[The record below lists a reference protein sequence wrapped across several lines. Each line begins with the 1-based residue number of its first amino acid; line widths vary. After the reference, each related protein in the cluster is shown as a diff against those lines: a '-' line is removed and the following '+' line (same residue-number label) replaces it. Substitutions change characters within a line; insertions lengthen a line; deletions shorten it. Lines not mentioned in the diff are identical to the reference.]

1 MGLFQFFM
9 VIIMIL
15 CVLLVLIVLSQNP
28 KGGGLSSTFGGG
40 GGSQMFGVQRT
51 NKFLDNTTWGLFIAV
66 IVLIIGAS
74 VSHENPNAIK
84 APKTNVTAPANNLPT
99 QPAQG
104 GASQNQLPAQPTQPA
119 K

>member
-51 NKFLDNTTWGLFIAV
+51 NKFLDNTTWGLFIAI
-66 IVLIIGAS
+66 IVLIVGAG
-74 VSHENPNAIK
+74 VTHENPNALKQIK
-84 APKTNVTAPANNLPT
+84 PNVTAPANNLPA
-99 QPAQG
+99 QPAAN
-104 GASQNQLPAQPTQPA
+104 GAAQLPAQPVQPT

>member
-9 VIIMIL
+9 IIIMIL

-66 IVLIIGAS
+66 IILIIGAS
-74 VSHENPNAIK
+74 TAHENPNAIK
-84 APKTNVTAPANNLPT
+84 PIKQNVTAPANNLPA
-99 QPAQG
+99 QPTTSG
-104 GASQNQLPAQPTQPA
+104 TNQNQLPAQPTQPA

>member
-15 CVLLVLIVLSQNP
+15 SVMLVLIVLSQNP

-74 VSHENPNAIK
+74 ASHENPNAIK
-84 APKTNVTAPANNLPT
+84 PIKPNVTAPANNLPT
-99 QPAQG
+99 QPAAN
-104 GASQNQLPAQPTQPA
+104 GASQNQLPAQPA

>member
-15 CVLLVLIVLSQNP
+15 SVMLVLIVLSQNP

-51 NKFLDNTTWGLFIAV
+51 NKFLDNTTWGLFFAI

-74 VSHENPNAIK
+74 VSHENPNALN
-84 APKTNVTAPANNLPT
+84 PVKTNVTAPANNLPA
-99 QPAQG
+99 QPAQS

>member
-15 CVLLVLIVLSQNP
+15 SVLLVLIVLSQNP

-51 NKFLDNTTWGLFIAV
+51 NKFLDNTTWGLFIAI
-66 IVLIIGAS
+66 IVLIIGAG

-84 APKTNVTAPANNLPT
+84 AVKPAATTTAPANNLPA
-99 QPAQG
+99 QPAAN
-104 GASQNQLPAQPTQPA
+104 GASQNQLPAQPA

>member
-9 VIIMIL
+9 IIIMIL

-51 NKFLDNTTWGLFIAV
+51 NKFLDNTTWGLFIAIV
-66 IVLIIGAS
+66 VLIIGAG
-74 VSHENPNAIK
+74 VTHENPNAIK
-84 APKTNVTAPANNLPT
+84 PIKQTTTAPANNLPA
-99 QPAQG
+99 QPAANG
-104 GASQNQLPAQPTQPA
+104 TSQNQLPAQPA

>member
-9 VIIMIL
+9 IMIMIL
-15 CVLLVLIVLSQNP
+15 CILLVLIVLSQNP

-66 IVLIIGAS
+66 IVLIIGAGIT
-74 VSHENPNAIK
+74 HENPNAIK
-84 APKTNVTAPANNLPT
+84 PIKQNVTAPANNLPT
-99 QPAQG
+99 QPTQD
-104 GASQNQLPAQPTQPA
+104 GASQNQLPAQPV

>member
-15 CVLLVLIVLSQNP
+15 SVLLVLIVLSQNP

-51 NKFLDNTTWGLFIAV
+51 NKFLDNTTWGLFIAIV
-66 IVLIIGAS
+66 VLIIGAG
-74 VSHENPNAIK
+74 VAHENPNAMKAIK
-84 APKTNVTAPANNLPT
+84 PTTTVPANDLPA
-99 QPAQG
+99 QPAAN
-104 GASQNQLPAQPTQPA
+104 GASQNQLPAQPA

>member
-15 CVLLVLIVLSQNP
+15 SVLLVLVVLSQNP

-51 NKFLDNTTWGLFIAV
+51 NKFLDNTTWGLFIA
-66 IVLIIGAS
+66 IVFLIIGAG
-74 VSHENPNAIK
+74 VTHENPNAIK
-84 APKTNVTAPANNLPT
+84 PIKTNVTAPANNLPA
-99 QPAQG
+99 QPASNC
-104 GASQNQLPAQPTQPA
+104 AAELPAQPAQPA

>member
-9 VIIMIL
+9 IIIMIL

-51 NKFLDNTTWGLFIAV
+51 NKFLDNTTWGLFFAV

-84 APKTNVTAPANNLPT
+84 PIKQNITAPANNLPT
-99 QPAQG
+99 QPATN
-104 GASQNQLPAQPTQPA
+104 GASQNQLPAQPA

>member
-15 CVLLVLIVLSQNP
+15 CVLLILIVLSQNP

-51 NKFLDNTTWGLFIAV
+51 NKFLDNTTWGLFFAI
-66 IVLIIGAS
+66 IVLIIGAFLFKCL
-74 VSHENPNAIK
+74 EKN
-84 APKTNVTAPANNLPT
+84 KTLMDKYI
-99 QPAQG
+99 
-104 GASQNQLPAQPTQPA
+104 LE
-119 K
+119 

>member
-15 CVLLVLIVLSQNP
+15 GVLLVLIILSQNP

-51 NKFLDNTTWGLFIAV
+51 NKFLDNTTWGLFIAI

-74 VSHENPNAIK
+74 ATHSNPNKIPTIK
-84 APKTNVTAPANNLPT
+84 QTTQPANNLPA
-99 QPAQG
+99 QPAAN
-104 GASQNQLPAQPTQPA
+104 GASQNNLPAQP
-119 K
+119 KK